1 MEETT
6 AVAEDYEELCRNF
19 SIAVPRNFNFGYDI
33 IDTWAE
39 KDRNKLAMIWVNQEG
54 CEKKFSFRDLKNS
67 QTRQPTS
74 LSSTGSRRGIKS
86 SSYCPG
92 SPSGGCS

>member
-19 SIAVPRNFNFGYDI
+19 SITVPRYFNFGYDI

-39 KDRNKLAMIWVNQEG
+39 KDRNKA
-54 CEKKFSFRDLKNS
+54 RDDLG
-67 QTRQPTS
+67 QP
-74 LSSTGSRRGIKS
+74 
-86 SSYCPG
+86 
-92 SPSGGCS
+92 GGMRKEIFLP